1 MKKLANYFF
10 QGLLLVA
17 PTGLTIYILYL
28 IFRVIDD
35 PLQTYIKDL
44 TGITIPGLGLVV
56 IVLFLT
62 LLGIIGNFVVTDPV
76 TNLIERLIRKAPV
89 IEMIYT
95 SLKDFLS
102 AFVGKERRFN
112 KPVRVLADANT
123 GFEKLGFITEDDLK
137 SFGVKQKVAVYFP
150 YSLSFMG
157 ELFLV
162 PADKVIAVDLPAAE
176 VMKFIVAGGLAKMTP
191 AGEEEK
197 KDDSVK

>member
-10 QGLLLVA
+10 QGLLLIA
-17 PTGLTIYILYL
+17 PAGLTIYILYL
-28 IFRVIDD
+28 IFRFIDD

-44 TGITIPGLGLVV
+44 VGFTIPGLGLVV
-56 IVLFLT
+56 IVVFLT
-62 LLGIIGNFVVTDPV
+62 LLGIIGNYIVTDPF

-112 KPVRVLADANT
+112 KPVRVIADANT
-123 GFEKLGFITEDDLK
+123 GFEKIGFITEDDLK
-137 SFGVKQKVAVYFP
+137 SFGVKEKVAVYFP

-157 ELFLV
+157 ELFFV
-162 PADKVIAVDLPAAE
+162 PADRVIPVDLPAAE

-191 AGEEEK
+191 PDEK
-197 KDDSVK
+197 EINEKS

>member
-17 PTGLTIYILYL
+17 PIGLTIYILYL
-28 IFRVIDD
+28 IFRIVDD

-56 IVLFLT
+56 IVVFLT
-62 LLGIIGNFVVTDPV
+62 LLGFIGNFVVTDPV

-112 KPVRVLADANT
+112 KPVRVHANT

-137 SFGVKQKVAVYFP
+137 SFGVQKKVAVYFP

-162 PADKVIAVDLPAAE
+162 PVEKILPVDLPAAE

-191 AGEEEK
+191 SGEEETK
-197 KDDSVK
+197 NKN